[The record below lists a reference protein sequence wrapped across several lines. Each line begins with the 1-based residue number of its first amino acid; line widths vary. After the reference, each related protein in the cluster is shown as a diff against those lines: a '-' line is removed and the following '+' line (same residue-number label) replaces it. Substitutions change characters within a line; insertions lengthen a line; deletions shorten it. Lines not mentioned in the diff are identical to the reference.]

1 MITFMLL
8 VILLNQRKLN
18 GKYYIEEG
26 DEQNWLI

>member
-1 MITFMLL
+1 MITIMLL

-26 DEQNWLI
+26 DEVYYG